1 MYSIVAL
8 TVTSGLLGASLLKI
22 KENQKKKKRPWAYYA
37 RKMEANKNIVQGRPR
52 KMPLSSGY
60 ERAKKA
66 LFSIQQDKIAPLF
79 VDSREQQ
86 LQELSTAVG
95 RENQISEAEQQI
107 DRDLKSLGLSLA
119 FATAGTLF
127 YPPLTLLSIPSLV
140 YYIIGLVRHGYHSLL
155 EKRRFSMATLDA
167 IALSALLFTG
177 NYFVTAF
184 ACSLLALAQK
194 IQIKTKEGSKKSVI
208 NVFEYQ
214 SQNVWLLRDGLEV
227 EIAFD
232 ALQIGDTVVVNYGQ
246 MIPIDGLI
254 THGYASID
262 QRILTGESQPAEK
275 EVGDEVFAS
284 TIVIEGRICI
294 RVERVGTE
302 TIAAQIGDLLRST
315 TDFKSSVQSK
325 GEEVADKSAL
335 ALFGLGMLALPVGG
349 LNSALAV
356 LLAPMVDTLRMAA
369 PLSILNFLQIASRQG
384 ILIKDGRALELL
396 SKVDTIVF
404 DKTGTLTEEQ
414 PHIGALYP
422 CSDLHENEL
431 LRVAAAAEQKQTH
444 PIARAILKE
453 AQDRDLAL
461 PDIEKAKYEIGYG
474 LEVTLKQKVVLIGSK
489 RFIERSGVA
498 IPPEIKL
505 KQEYCNENG
514 YSLVYVAMD
523 GTLAGAIE
531 LHPTIRPE
539 SKHVINELRKRGLAI
554 YIISGDHEMPT
565 KKLATE
571 LGISHYF
578 AETLPE
584 NKADLIEQL
593 QQEGKAVCFVGDGIN
608 DSIALKKAN
617 VSVSLRG
624 ASAIAM
630 DTAEIL
636 LMDESLSQLLQL
648 LDIAESLNNNMKA
661 NLLITIIPG
670 VICVTGAFF
679 LHFGVLSTLFFYNFG
694 LVAGVGNAMLPL
706 MRNQR
711 SWQTKRGALPKYPPR
726 EGEAARTDEN

>member
-8 TVTSGLLGASLLKI
+8 TVTSGVLGASLLKI

-37 RKMEANKNIVQGRPR
+37 GKMEANKNIVQGRPR
-52 KMPLSSGY
+52 KMPASSGY
-60 ERAKKA
+60 ERAKEA
-66 LFSIQQDKIAPLF
+66 LLKVQQEQIAPLF

-86 LQELSTAVG
+86 LQELSAVVG
-95 RENQISEAEQQI
+95 REKQISEAEQQI
-107 DRDLKSLGLSLA
+107 DRDLKSLGLSLG

-167 IALSALLFTG
+167 IAVSGLLFTG

-214 SQNVWLLRDGLEV
+214 SQNVWVLHDDPQTRSGHRLEV
-227 EIAFD
+227 EIPFD
-232 ALQIGDTVVVNYGQ
+232 TLQIGDTVVVNVGQ

-294 RVERVGTE
+294 RVERVGSE
-302 TIAAQIGDLLRST
+302 TVAAQIGDLLRST

-325 GEEVADKSAL
+325 AEEITDKSAL
-335 ALFGLGMLALPVGG
+335 ALFGLGILAFPVGG

-404 DKTGTLTEEQ
+404 DKTGTLTCEQ

-431 LRVAAAAEQKQTH
+431 LRLAAAAEQKQTH

-453 AQDRDLAL
+453 AQARDLAL
-461 PDIEKAKYEIGYG
+461 PDVEKAKYEIGYG
-474 LEVTLKQKVVLIGSK
+474 LEVTLSQKVVLIGSK

-498 IPPEIKL
+498 IPPEIRL
-505 KQEYCNENG
+505 KQEYCHENG
-514 YSLVYVAMD
+514 YSLVYVAIN
-523 GTLAGAIE
+523 GALAGAIE

-539 SKHVINELRKRGLAI
+539 TKHVINELRKRGLAI
-554 YIISGDHEMPT
+554 YIISGDVEEPT

-571 LGISHYF
+571 LGIENYF

-624 ASAIAM
+624 ASTIAM

-636 LMDESLSQLLQL
+636 LMDENLSQLVQL
-648 LDIAESLNNNMKA
+648 LDIAEHLNNNMKA

-706 MRNQR
+706 IRNQISPNR
-711 SWQTKRGALPKYPPR
+711 
-726 EGEAARTDEN
+726 